1 MQSEKYIG
9 ALDQGTTGTRFIVF
23 DRASRPVAQAYLEHR
38 QLYPHPGWVEHDPA
52 EIWQNAR
59 RVIDQALRQAD
70 LRSEELVAIGI
81 SDQRETTVVWERK
94 TGRPLYH
101 AIVWQDRRTTARCAE
116 LRALGYQEL
125 VQERTGLSLDP
136 YFSATKL
143 EWLLQNVAGLRE
155 QAERGQACF
164 GTIDSW
170 LIWQL
175 TGQHIT
181 DYTNASRTMLFDI
194 HRLAWDEDLLDL
206 FGIPPQ
212 MLPEV
217 RPSSEPDFYG
227 RAHTFG
233 HVPVCGD
240 LGDQQAALFGQLA
253 WEAGEAKNTY
263 GTGLFLLLNT
273 GRRVVKS
280 QHGLLT
286 TIAGAPPGEQVSYA
300 LEGSVFA
307 GGALVQ
313 WLRDG
318 LGIIEQAAQTE
329 ELALSVADTG
339 GVYFVPALAGLG
351 APYWDPY
358 ARGLI
363 IGLTGGSGRAELVRA
378 ALEAMAYR
386 TRDVVQAMEADA
398 DLVFGELKVDGGAA
412 ANNFLC
418 QFQSDILGIPV
429 LRAAGLEATALGAA
443 YAAGLAVG
451 YWTDKRELQASR
463 KIERVFTPQMTVERR
478 AALYRGWLRAIE
490 RSRGWAKEEQAR

>member
-1 MQSEKYIG
+1 
-9 ALDQGTTGTRFIVF
+9 
-23 DRASRPVAQAYLEHR
+23 
-38 QLYPHPGWVEHDPA
+38 
-52 EIWQNAR
+52 
-59 RVIDQALRQAD
+59 
-70 LRSEELVAIGI
+70 
-81 SDQRETTVVWERK
+81 
-94 TGRPLYH
+94 
-101 AIVWQDRRTTARCAE
+101 
-116 LRALGYQEL
+116 
-125 VQERTGLSLDP
+125 
-136 YFSATKL
+136 
-143 EWLLQNVAGLRE
+143 
-155 QAERGQACF
+155 
-164 GTIDSW
+164 
-170 LIWQL
+170 
-175 TGQHIT
+175 
-181 DYTNASRTMLFDI
+181 MLFDI

-206 FGIPPQ
+206 FGVPPQ

-217 RPSSEPDFYG
+217 RPSSEPNFYG
-227 RAHTFG
+227 RARAFG
-233 HVPVCGD
+233 DVPVCGD

-273 GRRVVKS
+273 GRRLVKS

-286 TIAGAPPGEQVSYA
+286 TIAGVPPGEQVGYA

-363 IGLTGGSGRAELVRA
+363 IGLTGGSRRAELARA

-386 TRDVVQAMEADA
+386 TRDVAQAMEADA
-398 DLVFGELKVDGGAA
+398 GLKFTELKLDGGAA

-429 LRAAGLEATALGAA
+429 LRAAGLETTALGAA

-451 YWTDKRELQASR
+451 YWTDKKELQASR
-463 KIERVFTPQMTVERR
+463 KIERVFTPQMAVERR

-490 RSRGWAKEEQAR
+490 RSRGWTKEERAG